1 MTHVLV
7 QLRNEFTMS
16 AQTVAGLT
24 CCPTRGAPFYGTH
37 IRESDPVHESK
48 QHQYEMT

>member
-24 CCPTRGAPFYGTH
+24 CCPTRGAPFYTFVRA
-37 IRESDPVHESK
+37 ILFMKASSINTR
-48 QHQYEMT
+48 